1 MTSKGKEYDVGYSDH
16 TDLGGH
22 GLAYEAHP
30 KARAGGFSVLNWLA
44 MGAVVLL
51 WALFAI
57 AAVVSPGVLT
67 DIWAEVETLPFA
79 LRIVVWVVALP
90 WMLGLAIWQGSWPD
104 LVRFALIAALA
115 LVSLWTFYPSRSS

>member
-1 MTSKGKEYDVGYSDH
+1 
-16 TDLGGH
+16 
-22 GLAYEAHP
+22 
-30 KARAGGFSVLNWLA
+30 

-57 AAVVSPGVLT
+57 AAAVSPGVLT

-115 LVSLWTFYPSRSS
+115 VASLWTFYPSRSS

>member
-1 MTSKGKEYDVGYSDH
+1 MGYSDH

-30 KARAGGFSVLNWLA
+30 KTRAGGFSALNWLA

-57 AAVVSPGVLT
+57 TAAVSPETLT

-79 LRIVVWVVALP
+79 VRIVVWVVALP
-90 WMLGLAIWQGSWPD
+90 WMLAIAIWQGSWPD
-104 LVRFALIAALA
+104 LARFSLIAALA
-115 LVSLWTFYPSRSS
+115 VASLWTFYPSRSS